1 MLQEVWQV
9 VWHSKGDYLAT
20 VAVDDIAASVYIHQ
34 LSRARSQCPF
44 TKRKGHVQVVAFHPT
59 LPRFFVATKIHVRV
73 YDLGRCQL
81 VKKCITGIKHIGAM
95 IPDVQG
101 EVTIVWFCLY
111 GLKDTLAMD
120 LKTDGN
126 LFVGGLDRKF
136 VWLDLQLSNKPW
148 KSFKHHNS
156 AIRGVAYHNRYPL
169 LATVSDDGTA
179 MVYYARIHV
188 DSFKDN
194 EIYPVK
200 RLRGHT
206 TMFVVSV
213 ERISLHIKVDGLS
226 MLDTVWHPTQ
236 PWLITA
242 GADGTIALFSY

>member
-1 MLQEVWQV
+1 MI
-9 VWHSKGDYLAT
+9 S
-20 VAVDDIAASVYIHQ
+20 SV
-34 LSRARSQCPF
+34 
-44 TKRKGHVQVVAFHPT
+44 
-59 LPRFFVATKIHVRV
+59 LP
-73 YDLGRCQL
+73 
-81 VKKCITGIKHIGAM
+81 
-95 IPDVQG
+95 
-101 EVTIVWFCLY
+101 
-111 GLKDTLAMD
+111 
-120 LKTDGN
+120 
-126 LFVGGLDRKF
+126 
-136 VWLDLQLSNKPW
+136 
-148 KSFKHHNS
+148 
-156 AIRGVAYHNRYPL
+156 RYPL

-206 TMFVVSV
+206 T
-213 ERISLHIKVDGLS
+213 VDGLS